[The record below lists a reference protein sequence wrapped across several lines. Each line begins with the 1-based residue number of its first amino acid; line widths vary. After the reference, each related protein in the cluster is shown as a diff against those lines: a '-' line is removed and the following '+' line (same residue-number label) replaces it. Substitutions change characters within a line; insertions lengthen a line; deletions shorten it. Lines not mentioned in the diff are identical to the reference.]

1 MTSVAFCWRP
11 LHSGLCGFH
20 YDSMVSISPNFKRGL
35 GMKTGFNP
43 GWTLT
48 HNFESPPSRLQ
59 TWSVQTRRLSQCQ
72 ELTRICILT
81 KHAPSWGSNTIS
93 YNYTMTK
100 CTKYVMSVSL
110 IWLAS
115 VGNISPSW
123 FLALNTGDGVY
134 SSLSL
139 SSLKGDT
146 PKKGTQ
152 ILKLQH
158 FHKDDSCSKF
168 HHPKD

>member
-1 MTSVAFCWRP
+1 
-11 LHSGLCGFH
+11 
-20 YDSMVSISPNFKRGL
+20 
-35 GMKTGFNP
+35 
-43 GWTLT
+43 
-48 HNFESPPSRLQ
+48 
-59 TWSVQTRRLSQCQ
+59 
-72 ELTRICILT
+72 
-81 KHAPSWGSNTIS
+81 
-93 YNYTMTK
+93 
-100 CTKYVMSVSL
+100 MSVSL

-139 SSLKGDT
+139 SSLKGDK
-146 PKKGTQ
+146 PKQGTQ

-168 HHPKD
+168 RHPKD